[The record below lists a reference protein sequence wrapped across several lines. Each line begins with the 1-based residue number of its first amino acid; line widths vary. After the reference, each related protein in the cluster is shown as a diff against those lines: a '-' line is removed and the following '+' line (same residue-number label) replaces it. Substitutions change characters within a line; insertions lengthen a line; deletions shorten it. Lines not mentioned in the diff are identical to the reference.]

1 MGKPLS
7 TDLRSR
13 LVAAVAGGLSRRAAA
28 ERFGVSPA
36 SAFRWMQAVNTTGSV
51 EAKPQGGDTRSR
63 RIEAFGAVILG
74 AVEAQEDI
82 SLIELAE
89 MLRTD
94 HGASFAASTVW
105 RFLDRHG
112 MTFKKT
118 AHAAEQERPDVAERR
133 STWFDAQPDLD
144 PNRPVF
150 IDG

>member
-13 LVAAVAGGLSRRAAA
+13 LVTAVAGGLSRRAAA

-36 SAFRWMQAVNTTGSV
+36 SAVRWVQAVNMTGSV

-63 RIEAFGAVILG
+63 RIEAFRDVILG
-74 AVEAQEDI
+74 AVQAQKDI
-82 SLIELAE
+82 SLVELAE
-89 MLRTD
+89 LLRTE

-112 MTFKKT
+112 MTFKKNR
-118 AHAAEQERPDVAERR
+118 ARSRAGEARRRRAAQGLVRRPA
-133 STWFDAQPDLD
+133 
-144 PNRPVF
+144 
-150 IDG
+150 